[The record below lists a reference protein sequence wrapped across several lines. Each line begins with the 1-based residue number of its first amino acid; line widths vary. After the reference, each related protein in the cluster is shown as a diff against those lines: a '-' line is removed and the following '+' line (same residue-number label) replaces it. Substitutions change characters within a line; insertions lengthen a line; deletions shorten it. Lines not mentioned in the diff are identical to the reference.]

1 MVFVFRDRKLEI
13 TWWQL
18 SMLENKQYIFK
29 LKNINTSIL
38 TNPVNNYTAR
48 HTSFRFIVIKLSFDK
63 RQLNLNSL

>member
-13 TWWQL
+13 TWWEL

-29 LKNINTSIL
+29 LKNTNTSIF

>member
-13 TWWQL
+13 TWWEL
-18 SMLENKQYIFK
+18 SMLETKQYIFK
-29 LKNINTSIL
+29 LKNINTSIF

-48 HTSFRFIVIKLSFDK
+48 HTSFRFIVIKVSFDK